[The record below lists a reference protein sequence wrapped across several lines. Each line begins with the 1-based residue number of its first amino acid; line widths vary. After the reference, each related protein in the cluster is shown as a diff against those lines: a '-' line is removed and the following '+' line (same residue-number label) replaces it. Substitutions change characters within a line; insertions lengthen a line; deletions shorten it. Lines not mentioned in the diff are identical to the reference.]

1 MNENVDILREIIVKE
16 EKMLDILL
24 NAIENET
31 ERKEHE
37 TIDTDS
43 E

>member
-1 MNENVDILREIIVKE
+1 MNENVEILREIIVKE

-24 NAIENET
+24 NAIENEP
-31 ERKEHE
+31 ERKEYE
-37 TIDTDS
+37 TLDADS